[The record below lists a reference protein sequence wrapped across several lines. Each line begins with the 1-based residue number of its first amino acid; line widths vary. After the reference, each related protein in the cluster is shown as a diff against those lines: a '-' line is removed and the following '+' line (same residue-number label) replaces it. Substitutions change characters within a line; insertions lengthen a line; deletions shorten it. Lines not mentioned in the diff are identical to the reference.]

1 MMFNAFD
8 YAILAVV
15 ILSAII
21 GIARGLIR
29 ESLSLI
35 TWLVAFWI
43 AYTYASSISIYF
55 KDFLSAPALQVAVA
69 FVALFIGSLVVLSI
83 ISFLLYRLMSVQGVS
98 GTDRI
103 LGGFFGIA
111 RAVVIVA
118 GFMLVAGVTSL
129 PQEPWWRES
138 LLAKQFAPVIGL
150 LRDLLPSDIAQQ
162 LVAK

>member
-1 MMFNAFD
+1 
-8 YAILAVV
+8 V
-15 ILSAII
+15 
-21 GIARGLIR
+21 ARGLIR

-35 TWLVAFWI
+35 TWLVAFWV
-43 AYTYASSISIYF
+43 AYTYASSVSIYF
-55 KDFLSAPALQVAVA
+55 AKMVSAPALQTAAA
-69 FVALFIGSLVVLSI
+69 FVALFVGSLVVLSI

-103 LGGFFGIA
+103 LGAFFGVA

-138 LLAKQFAPVIGL
+138 MLAKQFTPVIAL
-150 LRDLLPSDIAQQ
+150 LRDLLPSDIARQ
-162 LVAK
+162 LAVK